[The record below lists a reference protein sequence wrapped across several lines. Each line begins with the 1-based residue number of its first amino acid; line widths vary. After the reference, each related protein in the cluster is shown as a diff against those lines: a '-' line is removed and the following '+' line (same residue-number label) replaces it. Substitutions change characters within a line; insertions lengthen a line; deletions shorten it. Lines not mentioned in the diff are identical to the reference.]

1 MDFNKKYYYLYK
13 ITNNINGHFYYG
25 IHSTNNLNDG
35 YMGSGKRLQ
44 DAYVKY
50 GIENFTK
57 EIVQFCN
64 SLEELSNL
72 EKEIVNEELINN
84 PNCYNLS
91 IGGYFLTENDLQKLS
106 KSNKDSQKGE
116 KNSQFGKCWVYKDD
130 TSKSIKK
137 GELEKYLVN
146 GWIKGRKV
154 HFNKEKILESNRDR
168 CWIHKN
174 NDIRFI
180 YKDDL
185 NHYLNLGFKRGKT
198 DKYIYGTKKLQSPQ
212 PNYFKGK
219 VKVVDNN
226 NNSFFVST
234 NDPKYLS
241 GELVPYNKGKISA
254 VDKEGNKYFVST
266 NDPRYL
272 SGELFRPKRKTING
286 KISVKDINGNTYMID
301 KNDPKYLSGELVGVN
316 KGRHWK
322 NKKMSNLRKNM
333 RWVNKDEINTFIKI
347 ELVEEYLSKGWKL
360 GRFQKSKK

>member
-1 MDFNKKYYYLYK
+1 
-13 ITNNINGHFYYG
+13 
-25 IHSTNNLNDG
+25 
-35 YMGSGKRLQ
+35 
-44 DAYVKY
+44 
-50 GIENFTK
+50 
-57 EIVQFCN
+57 
-64 SLEELSNL
+64 
-72 EKEIVNEELINN
+72 
-84 PNCYNLS
+84 
-91 IGGYFLTENDLQKLS
+91 
-106 KSNKDSQKGE
+106 
-116 KNSQFGKCWVYKDD
+116 
-130 TSKSIKK
+130 
-137 GELEKYLVN
+137 
-146 GWIKGRKV
+146 
-154 HFNKEKILESNRDR
+154 
-168 CWIHKN
+168 
-174 NDIRFI
+174 
-180 YKDDL
+180 
-185 NHYLNLGFKRGKT
+185 
-198 DKYIYGTKKLQSPQ
+198 
-212 PNYFKGK
+212 